1 MTAPFPT
8 RRQEEWRYAD
18 LDALQPVWE
27 QFAEPV
33 TLTVGAGEE
42 LEEIWL
48 PVADDVQL
56 RRVQLALGERAKAR
70 IFALNTAPVY
80 GRIELE
86 VSLEE
91 GADFELF
98 AANIGTGL
106 STNEIVTNVKHLGQ
120 GGRSRQVVRSV
131 LNGKATGSYLGKVEV
146 ARGAQQTDAEQ
157 SVKTMLLDRGATANC
172 KPELE
177 IFADDVKCAH
187 GASVGELDAMQLFY
201 AESRGL
207 DPASARALLLEG
219 FVMGLWDSAKDSDAI
234 CEAAREAL
242 RNAVLLPAG
251 KAGGEGDRSA
261 QPNGGGAPPSGLR
274 PATSPLL
281 RNREEGER

>member
-8 RRQEEWRYAD
+8 HRQEEWRYAD

-27 QFAEPV
+27 RFAEPV
-33 TLTVGAGEE
+33 TLTVAAGKTFEE
-42 LEEIWL
+42 VWL
-48 PVADDVQL
+48 PAAEDVQL
-56 RRVQLALGERAKAR
+56 RRVQLALGEGAKAR

-86 VSLEE
+86 VSLAE

-98 AANIGTGL
+98 GANIGSGL
-106 STNEIVTNVKHLGQ
+106 STNEIVTNIRHIGE
-120 GGRSRQVVRSV
+120 GGRSRQFVCSV
-131 LNGKATGSYLGKVEV
+131 LNGKAVGSYLGKVEV

-157 SVKTMLLDRGATANC
+157 SVKAMLLDRGATANC

-207 DPASARALLLEG
+207 DPASARTLLLEA
-219 FVMGLWDSAKDSDAI
+219 FVMGLWDSARDSDAI

-242 RNAVLLPAG
+242 RRIV
-251 KAGGEGDRSA
+251 
-261 QPNGGGAPPSGLR
+261 
-274 PATSPLL
+274 
-281 RNREEGER
+281 

>member
-8 RRQEEWRYAD
+8 RKQEEWRYAD
-18 LDALQPVWE
+18 LDALRPVWQ
-27 QFAEPV
+27 QFAEPL
-33 TLTVGAGEE
+33 TLTVGPGESFE
-42 LEEIWL
+42 KIWL
-48 PVADDVQL
+48 PGDEDVL
-56 RRVQLALGERAKAR
+56 VRRVQIALEAGAKAR
-70 IFALNTAPVY
+70 IYVLNAASEY
-80 GRIELE
+80 GRTELE
-86 VSLEE
+86 VSLAE

-98 AANIGTGL
+98 GANIGTGL
-106 STNEIVTNVKHLGQ
+106 STNEIVTNVRHVGV
-120 GGRSRQVVRSV
+120 GGRSRQTVRSV

-157 SVKTMLLDRGATANC
+157 SVKAMLLDRGATANC

-219 FVMGLWDSAKDSDAI
+219 FVMGLWDSAKDADAI
-234 CEAAREAL
+234 GEAAREAL
-242 RNAVLLPAG
+242 RRVVG
-251 KAGGEGDRSA
+251 
-261 QPNGGGAPPSGLR
+261 
-274 PATSPLL
+274 
-281 RNREEGER
+281 